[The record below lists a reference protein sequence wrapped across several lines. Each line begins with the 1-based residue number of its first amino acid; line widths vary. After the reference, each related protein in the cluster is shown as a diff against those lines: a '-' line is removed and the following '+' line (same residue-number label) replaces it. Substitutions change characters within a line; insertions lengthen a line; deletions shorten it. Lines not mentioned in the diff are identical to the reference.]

1 MNGIN
6 NYCVYIKVALM
17 TFWQNYSLLSRWILR
32 HPGVLFKIWKKTVK
46 RLSKMNSCY
55 WSVCVIVLVFLREKH
70 SFVFAFD
77 WILRKLLGVWTKDL
91 GFGRFSSSLRF
102 AIDQKIEYLH
112 VKFTKCL
119 KVKRWENVHGW
130 IIYVGEKKPKIMW
143 KLM

>member
-1 MNGIN
+1 MVWVITRQQYYGLSD
-6 NYCVYIKVALM
+6 KVALM

-32 HPGVLFKIWKKTVK
+32 YPWVFFKIWKKDIK
-46 RLSKMNSCY
+46 RLNKMNSCY
-55 WSVCVIVLVFLREKH
+55 WSVCVIVIVFLREKH

-130 IIYVGEKKPKIMW
+130 AK
-143 KLM
+143 